1 VVDGDCTTRRQNA
14 HGTDEREVLYPWHPW
29 AGRFVRI
36 KEVVVRKTGDVF
48 RCVCCD
54 PSMEVVQELPSWMF
68 DRAACAAVRVLTNP
82 LVDFAALRVL
92 RALLNDTTKDR
103 TLKESAPSNTLP
115 LGATMGS
122 HDQNRRETHAQ
133 PATSLS
139 SASARDPAIQPVH
152 GIRQRAAA
160 KLPPRTRQELTD
172 LMARLILDHEEE
184 RDLLLRETRH
194 DI

>member
-1 VVDGDCTTRRQNA
+1 
-14 HGTDEREVLYPWHPW
+14 
-29 AGRFVRI
+29 
-36 KEVVVRKTGDVF
+36 VRKTGDVF

-103 TLKESAPSNTLP
+103 TLTLP

-139 SASARDPAIQPVH
+139 SASARDPAIH
-152 GIRQRAAA
+152 LFMESDNARRQRPDW
-160 KLPPRTRQELTD
+160 KMLPPRTRAPASVTPSARARRRPRFRERLAGHRRASCFVNPARSPCTD
-172 LMARLILDHEEE
+172 SAPAPCRQQCW
-184 RDLLLRETRH
+184 
-194 DI
+194 